1 MGVLLDLLGLVFIAA
16 FAMAMFGFFLVASV
30 EEMINN
36 IKDRRRNKHEEN
48 DL

>member
-1 MGVLLDLLGLVFIAA
+1 MGVLLDVLGLVFIVA
-16 FAMAMFGFFLVASV
+16 FVMAMFGFFLVASV

-36 IKDRRRNKHEEN
+36 IKDRRRNDHEEN